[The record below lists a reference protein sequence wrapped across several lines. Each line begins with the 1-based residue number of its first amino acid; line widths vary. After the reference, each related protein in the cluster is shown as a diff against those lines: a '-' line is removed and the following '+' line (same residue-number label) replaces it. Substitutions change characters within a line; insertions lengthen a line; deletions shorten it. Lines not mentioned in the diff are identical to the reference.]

1 MGRRGLFPA
10 GAGHGRDPHGQQR
23 QCDALG
29 ERSVE
34 RPAGHCPRPQ
44 RHSVQLVQLSV
55 QRRNDGVVDREST
68 ASDDNFAGSGGGL
81 FVPLPCQ
88 SALGDDG
95 AQFEFSRGHATVPDD
110 KIRAGAVTAQAERVE
125 PEQRNVEQW
134 TDDDGDVA
142 ADGRKSVAA
151 VYAGDDDSDHHQN
164 GLITSTASGLQIIG
178 TSSTNGATA
187 FPLPTSAV
195 VTNGKELING
205 TTANG
210 TTKNGLRTTTVS
222 DAGGNKIE
230 IIATQTT
237 AGSGLE
243 PPATKVIKLVNGN
256 TLVGL
261 TSMDKDKMMLSQVV
275 QQGGIVVSPIQ
286 LLTSTQGLRVI
297 QQAPNGL
304 ATIELS
310 SPTNVQSQPSQ
321 VHRTTGGN
329 NGIISSAIVPHNH
342 NHQHLPSQTHQHHH
356 QQQPH
361 QQIQQV
367 TGAQLHKLLLSSA
380 AVTNGTPTTTT
391 TINGGGG
398 GTTPELA
405 RLPGGAELNIL
416 PAGSNGST
424 TTATLPLY
432 RTTTVGGPQTQA
444 GKLTFVNAIAN
455 GNGLTL
461 KGTDVSGASRGA
473 VHVVQSGQL
482 SSLTPVVVSRYDHH
496 LHHQDAVTTSLFT
509 TAPASGKMG
518 TLVSRN

>member
-1 MGRRGLFPA
+1 M
-10 GAGHGRDPHGQQR
+10 
-23 QCDALG
+23 
-29 ERSVE
+29 
-34 RPAGHCPRPQ
+34 
-44 RHSVQLVQLSV
+44 
-55 QRRNDGVVDREST
+55 
-68 ASDDNFAGSGGGL
+68 
-81 FVPLPCQ
+81 
-88 SALGDDG
+88 
-95 AQFEFSRGHATVPDD
+95 
-110 KIRAGAVTAQAERVE
+110 
-125 PEQRNVEQW
+125 
-134 TDDDGDVA
+134 
-142 ADGRKSVAA
+142 
-151 VYAGDDDSDHHQN
+151 
-164 GLITSTASGLQIIG
+164 
-178 TSSTNGATA
+178 
-187 FPLPTSAV
+187 
-195 VTNGKELING
+195 
-205 TTANG
+205 
-210 TTKNGLRTTTVS
+210 
-222 DAGGNKIE
+222 
-230 IIATQTT
+230 
-237 AGSGLE
+237 
-243 PPATKVIKLVNGN
+243 
-256 TLVGL
+256 
-261 TSMDKDKMMLSQVV
+261 
-275 QQGGIVVSPIQ
+275 
-286 LLTSTQGLRVI
+286 
-297 QQAPNGL
+297 
-304 ATIELS
+304 
-310 SPTNVQSQPSQ
+310 
-321 VHRTTGGN
+321 HRTTGGN
-329 NGIISSAIVPHNH
+329 NGITSSAIVPHNH

-356 QQQPH
+356 QQPH

-391 TINGGGG
+391 TINGGG